1 MTSLRPTI
9 RDAGYT
15 PGLFPTGPT
24 NSILDVPGVHISQ
37 ATVPTTSDRK
47 SGCTA
52 TKGVT
57 IISPRPPTEYYK
69 PCAASKFTFNGNGE
83 LTGTHQIADWGFTNT
98 PIGLTNSL
106 SLGTVYD
113 GIWDWVM
120 GQQDKLGWDDL
131 TRARHYGTPVVA
143 ETADWIVNADTRKSR
158 VEGEVIKRCLK
169 GLKSREDGGEVREG
183 QQGGG
188 AGMTCHQFA
197 GGTGTASR
205 VLGGGEGGTRDYTF
219 GVLCQS
225 NYGLLQDMVIGGVP
239 IGKILKKEK
248 DAQGAA
254 VSDES
259 SAEFHASTGRPS
271 QVEAGGRT
279 KDGSIVIVMI
289 TDAPF
294 SSHQLNRLARHATA
308 GLAQVGA
315 RGIGKT
321 FSGDIFLALSTA
333 EHGPQQVEDTKLRTY
348 GPTQTFRT
356 EVVKNESIDTH
367 FYACH
372 EAVEEAILNSMVGG
386 REGTVGM
393 DGTKIEGFPMEKVK
407 ALLVKHLVVV

>member
-1 MTSLRPTI
+1 MSSQRLTI
-9 RDAGYT
+9 RDVGYT
-15 PGLFPTGPT
+15 PGILPTGPT

-37 ATVPTTSDRK
+37 ATVSTTSDLK
-47 SGCTA
+47 PGSTA

-57 IISPRPPTEYYK
+57 IISPRPPKEFYK
-69 PCAASKFTFNGNGE
+69 PCAANKFTFNGNGE
-83 LTGTHQIADWGFTNT
+83 MTGTHQIADWGFTTT

-106 SLGTVYD
+106 SLGSVFD

-120 GQQDKLGWDDL
+120 DQQDELGWDDF
-131 TRARHYGTPVVA
+131 TKARNYGTPVVA
-143 ETADWIVNADTRKSR
+143 ETADWIVNSDTRKSR
-158 VEGEVIKRCLK
+158 VEKEVIRRCFE
-169 GLKSREDGGEVREG
+169 GLKSREDGGKVLEG
-183 QQGGG
+183 QYGGG

-205 VLGGGEGGTRDYTF
+205 VLGGGEGGKRDYTI

-225 NYGLLQDMVIGGVP
+225 NYGILQDLIIGGVP
-239 IGKILKKEK
+239 IGRILKKEK
-248 DAQGAA
+248 DAQGASA
-254 VSDES
+254 GDEG
-259 SAEFHASTGRPS
+259 SAEVHASETS
-271 QVEAGGRT
+271 QFEAGGRT
-279 KDGSIVIVMI
+279 KDGSIVIIMI
-289 TDAPF
+289 TDAPLA
-294 SSHQLNRLARHATA
+294 SHQLGRIARHATA

-333 EHGPQQVEDTKLRTY
+333 EHGPQQVENTKLRTY
-348 GPTQTFRT
+348 GPTQTFQT

-372 EAVEEAILNSMVGG
+372 EAVEEAILNSIVGG
-386 REGTVGM
+386 RDGTVGM

-407 ALLVKHLVVV
+407 GLLAKHLVQV